1 MLDFKIFN
9 VDKTRKYDIL
19 GCYDLLQ
26 MGKYHVVQVPAF
38 FQHKEKKPYKES
50 YAAIRY
56 YSALGNFSA
65 FIFLL
70 IENKAKFQQ

>member
-1 MLDFKIFN
+1 
-9 VDKTRKYDIL
+9 
-19 GCYDLLQ
+19 